1 MTRIEKSIEIKAPPE
16 KVWEMITFDKAVE
29 WMDEMEWQNVKYTS
43 EVHTPKDRYRV
54 GATAHITEK
63 HAEYDCEITES
74 TKNEKI
80 TFRSPSYNMITTY
93 ILEPVEEETKF
104 TYELD
109 YEFPYSIFSK
119 IIDKLFFQRTT
130 HKLMEKSL
138 ETLKSI
144 LEK

>member
-16 KVWEMITFDKAVE
+16 KVWEMIAFDKAVE

-43 EVHTPKDRYRV
+43 EVRTPEDKYRV
-54 GATAHITEK
+54 GTSAHIIEK

-74 TKNEKI
+74 IKNEKI
-80 TFRSPSYNMITTY
+80 TFRSPSYNMIMTY

-104 TYELD
+104 TYVLD
-109 YEFPYSIFSK
+109 YEFPYSIFGK

-138 ETLKSI
+138 KKLKSI